1 MLVYGQFPP
10 LTGMSLTLY
19 LYNESG
25 VLINSG
31 GDAMTE
37 SPSSTGRFT
46 ATVAESPTG
55 ISSARA
61 HDSGGVV
68 WYGWLQQNSTVLV
81 DSDPHIATGVPV
93 TSLSSTAIQSIWT
106 TTLTES
112 YAPSGAEGTAAQL
125 LYLIQQGFT
134 EFAIS
139 GSTISVKKL
148 NGSEAATY
156 LMDSATAPRLRD
168 RAT

>member
-1 MLVYGQFPP
+1 M
-10 LTGMSLTLY
+10 
-19 LYNESG
+19 
-25 VLINSG
+25 
-31 GDAMTE
+31 
-37 SPSSTGRFT
+37 
-46 ATVAESPTG
+46 
-55 ISSARA
+55 
-61 HDSGGVV
+61 
-68 WYGWLQQNSTVLV
+68 WYGWLQQDSTILV
-81 DSDPHIATGVPV
+81 DSDPHVVTGVPV
-93 TSLSSTAIQSIWT
+93 TTLSTTAIQSIWT

-148 NGSEAATY
+148 DGSEAATY
-156 LMDSATAPRLRD
+156 LMNSATAPSLRD